1 MKNMKELI
9 FTILGCFL
17 SLSFQAQTLSSDCN
31 RPRGRDRLMK
41 RVVPICEAGEGGT
54 QQIWDFSGLE
64 LQDAN
69 YELQY
74 VEQGADTVIGIEHR
88 TMYYYRTS
96 GDSLFCLG
104 YENPT
109 TLITYQKP
117 ELLLTFP
124 LFQGRVMADY
134 FDGAGNYCE
143 QLNIRLRGKIQ
154 L

>member
-1 MKNMKELI
+1 
-9 FTILGCFL
+9 
-17 SLSFQAQTLSSDCN
+17 
-31 RPRGRDRLMK
+31 MK

-109 TLITYQKP
+109 TLITYQNAGVAP
-117 ELLLTFP
+117 NFSTLSRSCNGG
-124 LFQGRVMADY
+124 LF
-134 FDGAGNYCE
+134 
-143 QLNIRLRGKIQ
+143 
-154 L
+154 